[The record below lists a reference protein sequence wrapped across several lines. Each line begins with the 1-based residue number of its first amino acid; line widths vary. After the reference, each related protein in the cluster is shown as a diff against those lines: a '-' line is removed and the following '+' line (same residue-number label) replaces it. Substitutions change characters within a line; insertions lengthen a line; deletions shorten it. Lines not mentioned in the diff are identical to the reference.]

1 MKIYNKTIQVEST
14 SQIEFINVT
23 DKVSEIVAQSG
34 IRDGQVL
41 VYAPHTTASILVNHN
56 EPLLIQDFIKVLH
69 RVVPVTNNYSHD
81 LFEISRGGTSD
92 GRSNGHSHCKSML
105 IGGVSETLP
114 IEKGKMFLT
123 ERQCIF
129 LAEMDGARKREIF
142 VQVVGV

>member
-1 MKIYNKTIQVEST
+1 MKIFNKKIQVKSS
-14 SQIEFINVT
+14 SQIEFIDVT
-23 DKVSEIVAQSG
+23 DKVAEIIASSG
-34 IRDGQVL
+34 VREGQVL

-56 EPLLIQDFIKVLH
+56 EPLLIQDFTKVLH

-105 IGGVSETLP
+105 VGGVSETLP
-114 IEKGKMFLT
+114 VEKGKMILT

-129 LAEMDGARKREIF
+129 LAEMDGARTREVI
-142 VQVVGV
+142 VQVIGD

>member
-1 MKIYNKTIQVEST
+1 MKIYNKKIQVKST
-14 SQIEFINVT
+14 SQIEFIDVT
-23 DKVSEIVAQSG
+23 DKVAQIINESG

-56 EPLLIQDFIKVLH
+56 EPMLIQDFMKVLH

-105 IGGVSETLP
+105 VGGVSETLP
-114 IEKGKMFLT
+114 IEKGKMIMT

-129 LAEMDGARKREIF
+129 LAEMDGARTREVI
-142 VQVVGV
+142 VQVVGA

>member
-23 DKVSEIVAQSG
+23 DRVAEIVAQSG

-56 EPLLIQDFIKVLH
+56 EPLLIQDFVKVLH
-69 RVVPVTNNYSHD
+69 RVVPVTNNYAHD

-114 IEKGKMFLT
+114 IEKGKMILT

-129 LAEMDGARKREIF
+129 LAEMDGARKRELF